1 VGLASVTVTT
11 PVSAT
16 APTVWIDTPVAG
28 ATVAGQVTISGWALD
43 NASNI
48 GSAIGSVQV
57 LVDGLVVG
65 NATYGTNRA
74 DVCGALPGR
83 PGCPNVGYTF
93 TLNSGTLTLGSHT
106 ITVKAVDSDG
116 TPDAGVAS
124 ATVTVNTAAATVF
137 IDQPVAGAV
146 SGTVT
151 ISGWAINNASGVG
164 TAISGV
170 QVLVDGAVVGS
181 ATYGTSRPDVCNI
194 LPSRP
199 GCPNV
204 GYTFALAT
212 GNLSPG
218 QHVITVTA
226 LDSDKVPEPG
236 AASVTVTVNNGPPL
250 VWIDQPVA
258 GATVSGTVT
267 VSGWAVDN
275 GTVVG
280 TAINSVQVKVDGTL
294 IGTPAY
300 SLSRPDVCA
309 VYVGRPGCP
318 NVGYS
323 FPWNTSGLSAG
334 VHILT
339 VTATDANGNADVGNA
354 SVVVIK

>member
-1 VGLASVTVTT
+1 
-11 PVSAT
+11 
-16 APTVWIDTPVAG
+16 
-28 ATVAGQVTISGWALD
+28 
-43 NASNI
+43 
-48 GSAIGSVQV
+48 
-57 LVDGLVVG
+57 
-65 NATYGTNRA
+65 
-74 DVCGALPGR
+74 
-83 PGCPNVGYTF
+83 VGYIF
-93 TLNSGTLTLGSHT
+93 TWNSGSSTLGSHT

-124 ATVTVNTAAATVF
+124 VSVTVNTAPATVF
-137 IDQPVAGAV
+137 IDQPVAGTV

-151 ISGWAINNASGVG
+151 ISGWAINNAAAVG

-181 ATYGTSRPDVCNI
+181 ATYGLSRPDVCNAF
-194 LPSRP
+194 PGRP

-204 GYTFALAT
+204 GYTFTWNT
-212 GNLSPG
+212 GNVSPG

-236 AASVTVTVNNGPPL
+236 AVSVTVAVNNGPPL

-267 VSGWAVDN
+267 VAGWAVDN

-280 TAINSVQVKVDGTL
+280 TAIGSVQVKVDGAL
-294 IGTPAY
+294 IGTAAY
-300 SLSRPDVCA
+300 GSSRPDVCA

-318 NVGYS
+318 NVGFS
-323 FPWNTSGLSAG
+323 FPWNTTGLSAG

-339 VTATDANGNADVGNA
+339 VTALDANGNADVGYA
-354 SVVVIK
+354 TVVVIK

>member
-1 VGLASVTVTT
+1 
-11 PVSAT
+11 
-16 APTVWIDTPVAG
+16 
-28 ATVAGQVTISGWALD
+28 
-43 NASNI
+43 
-48 GSAIGSVQV
+48 
-57 LVDGLVVG
+57 
-65 NATYGTNRA
+65 
-74 DVCGALPGR
+74 
-83 PGCPNVGYTF
+83 VGYTF
-93 TLNSGTLTLGSHT
+93 TLNSGSLTLGSHT
-106 ITVKAVDSDG
+106 ITVKATDSDG
-116 TPDAGVAS
+116 TPDTGLAS
-124 ATVTVNTAAATVF
+124 ATVTINTAPATVW
-137 IDQPVAGAV
+137 IDQPLTGAV

-164 TAISGV
+164 TAIAVSGV
-170 QVLVDGAVVGS
+170 QGLVDGAVVGT
-181 ATYGTSRPDVCNI
+181 ATYGVNRADVCNV
-194 LPSRP
+194 LPGRP

-226 LDSDKVPEPG
+226 LDSDRVPEPG
-236 AASVTVTVNNGPPL
+236 SASVMVTVNNGPPL

-258 GATVSGTVT
+258 GATISGTVT

-275 GTVVG
+275 GAVVG

-294 IGTPAY
+294 IGTAAY
-300 SLSRPDVCA
+300 GSSRADVCA
-309 VYVGRPGCP
+309 VFVGRPGCP

-339 VTATDANGNADVGNA
+339 VTATDSNGNADVGNA